1 MCSLNPNCYLPIPQD
16 KSSEV
21 LCIYLMYIK
30 ENIGQLGVSEA
41 EMVHLLRDCVV
52 IVTAKHGPKQPSKD
66 VIHFSSE
73 YNCKDD
79 LLSMFPGVCVYMYVY
94 VCVCV
99 CVCVHAC
106 LCVHACVCVHVRFM
120 LLMIIVWS
128 IHQCMHAYESEYY
141 NYILLSRKCCVI
153 PNSPCADILL
163 ASQLVHL

>member
-1 MCSLNPNCYLPIPQD
+1 MCCLNPNCYLPIPQD
-16 KSSEV
+16 KSNEV

-79 LLSMFPGVCVYMYVY
+79 LLSMFPGVCVCMC

-99 CVCVHAC
+99 CVCACVCVCVCAC
-106 LCVHACVCVHVRFM
+106 LCVHGMAWVCVCMHACVCVCARTCEVHVIDNHS
-120 LLMIIVWS
+120 LVYTP
-128 IHQCMHAYESEYY
+128 MHAYESE
-141 NYILLSRKCCVI
+141 
-153 PNSPCADILL
+153 
-163 ASQLVHL
+163 